1 MNDIFKARDEADVL
15 AFVQWAV
22 SEDTAI
28 EVRGGGSKLNL
39 GRPVEIEIENVLD
52 LSGLRGITLYEPD
65 ELVLSAHVGTPLR
78 EIETLLSENGQ
89 ELAFEPAD
97 FGRLLGSPRER
108 QTIGG
113 VLATNQAGPRR
124 IKAGAARDH
133 FLGLKGVTGRGDE
146 IKSGGRVVKNV
157 TGYDLCKLMAGSFG
171 TLMVMTHVTVKVL
184 PAAQRSRTILIM
196 GLDAA
201 QASQAMSQA
210 MGGPHEVSAAAHLPA
225 ETVGRSGVS
234 YLQSAGTSVTALRI
248 EGTPVSAEYRCNALR
263 DEFSA
268 SGAIEELHTA
278 NTSRLW
284 REIRDVGDLLPPSAG
299 EIWRVSVTPSNGA
312 DLLKDFG
319 GDGFLDWAGGLVW
332 LRTTAEADAIR
343 QKVGAAGHATLV
355 HGVPERRAAID
366 VLHPPAPGV
375 MALSKRIKDS
385 FDPKHLLNP
394 GRMYREM

>member
-1 MNDIFKARDEADVL
+1 MIDIFKARDEADVL
-15 AFVQWAV
+15 AFVQWAI

-28 EVRGGGSKLNL
+28 EVRGGGSKRNL

-97 FGRLLGSPRER
+97 YGRLLGNPREQ

-133 FLGLKGVTGRGDE
+133 FLGMKGVTGRGDA

-171 TLMVMTHVTVKVL
+171 TLTAMTHVTVKVL

-196 GLDAA
+196 GLDAT
-201 QASQAMSQA
+201 QATEVMSQA

-225 ETVGRSGVS
+225 QVVRGSGVS
-234 YLQSAGTSVTALRI
+234 YLQSADSSVTALRI
-248 EGTPVSAEYRCNALR
+248 EGTPISAEYRCNALR
-263 DEFSA
+263 NEFA
-268 SGAIEELHTA
+268 NFADIEELHTA

-284 REIRDVGDLLPPSAG
+284 REIRDVGELLTPTAG
-299 EIWRVSVTPSNGA
+299 EIWRISVAPSKGA
-312 DLLKDFG
+312 ELLTVFG
-319 GDGFLDWAGGLVW
+319 GDGFIDWAGGLVW
-332 LRTTAEADAIR
+332 LRTAVGADAIR
-343 QKVGAAGHATLV
+343 QKVGNDGHATLI
-355 HGVPERRAAID
+355 HGSTKSRAAID
-366 VLHPPAPGV
+366 VLQPPTPGV
-375 MALSKRIKDS
+375 MALSKRIKNS

-394 GRMYREM
+394 GRMYREI